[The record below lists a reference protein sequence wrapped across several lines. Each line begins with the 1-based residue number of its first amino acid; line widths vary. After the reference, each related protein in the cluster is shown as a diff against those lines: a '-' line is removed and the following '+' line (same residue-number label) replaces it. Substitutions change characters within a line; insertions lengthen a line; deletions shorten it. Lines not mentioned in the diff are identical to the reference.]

1 MSSALRWFQTT
12 KQPEHGATGD
22 SARPG
27 PEASSPNATSP
38 GAVAASSGLSSRA
51 SANANANAKANAH
64 GTRSF
69 ADGGAASPSTRIISR
84 AQAGN
89 STGAWPGRITEQESD
104 PGPHARSGGLRL
116 ATGTDAPLRGS
127 AGTSGRGS
135 GQRRGAAGGTCSSST
150 DSPIS
155 TAADSLTLSPST
167 RSPSSS
173 PATPPDL
180 FPKTNTSALAAAL
193 AQHKQ
198 QQLDS
203 PLSEQRHDSNH
214 HHDHL
219 SATHTQPLAGDRDSL
234 FPPSGA
240 AQPAFDHD
248 RSVDILD
255 LDVHHSK
262 RLSRT
267 DLDGDEEMTTGAAAM
282 GRSRQDSF
290 VSSGPKPI
298 SVNNQNRRDSV
309 NRNRRESLA
318 GSLMGGMSWGGM
330 SFGSFVRD
338 E

>member
-1 MSSALRWFQTT
+1 MSGGLRWFQTT
-12 KQPEHGATGD
+12 NQPEHGVTGD
-22 SARPG
+22 SALPKPG
-27 PEASSPNATSP
+27 ASSPNATSP
-38 GAVAASSGLSSRA
+38 GAVAPSSRLSSRA
-51 SANANANAKANAH
+51 NAIANANAHAKSN
-64 GTRSF
+64 GTLSF
-69 ADGGAASPSTRIISR
+69 ADGGAASAGIGIISG

-104 PGPHARSGGLRL
+104 PAPHAGSGGLRL
-116 ATGTDAPLRGS
+116 ATGTDAALHSSR
-127 AGTSGRGS
+127 GTSGRGS
-135 GQRRGAAGGTCSSST
+135 GQRRGAAGGTCPSST

-203 PLSEQRHDSNH
+203 PLSEQRQDSNN
-214 HHDHL
+214 HHDCL
-219 SATHTQPLAGDRDSL
+219 SASCVQPPAGDHDSL
-234 FPPSGA
+234 FSLSGA
-240 AQPAFDHD
+240 AQPAFHHD
-248 RSVDILD
+248 SLVDILD
-255 LDVHHSK
+255 WDVHYSK

-267 DLDGDEEMTTGAAAM
+267 DFDDDEEMTTGAAAM